1 MKVFRKIRYNLIGN
15 NKTGKYLKYAFGEI
29 ALVVIGILIALQINN
44 WNQAK
49 KDNKALKEYLVKI
62 KSHTIEDLYKLDSIT
77 IGRTQIAELCKKAR
91 SSILDKTE
99 DQNLILLMSS
109 GFAFADLYFKPNAG
123 GYEALINSNYFGKIN
138 NTPLDS
144 LLIRYHSLIDEI
156 AASEK
161 SYNDYAKSQQAYLST
176 QFDRSLM
183 LAFAFVPPDSL
194 NNRAT
199 TQAEYF
205 EDFAAYTASAP
216 YRNVISLAAWQF
228 DTMIIL
234 YNKLRELGESIIEEI
249 DLFTERN
256 L

>member
-1 MKVFRKIRYNLIGN
+1 MKIFRKLRYNLIGK

-49 KDNKALKEYLVKI
+49 KDNNALKEYLVKI
-62 KSHTIEDLYKLDSIT
+62 KSHTMEDLYKLDSIT
-77 IGRTQIAELCKKAR
+77 RGRTQIAELCKKAR
-91 SSILDKTE
+91 TSILDKTE
-99 DQNLILLMSS
+99 DENLILFMSS

-123 GYEALINSNYFGKIN
+123 GYEALKNSNYFGKIN

-144 LLIRYHSLIDEI
+144 LLTRYHSLIEEI

-161 SYNDYAKSQQAYLST
+161 SYNDYAKSQQAHLST

-183 LAFAFVPPDSL
+183 LAYAFVPPDSL
-194 NNRAT
+194 KLRAT

-205 EDFAAYTASAP
+205 EDFAAYTSAAP

-228 DTMIIL
+228 DTMIDL
-234 YNKLRELGESIIEEI
+234 YNQLKNLGENVIEEI
-249 DLFTERN
+249 DTIN
-256 L
+256 TD